1 VKVPAADPLSVL
13 APIGLPLPWIVALP
27 EAFVPLAW
35 PEPVPAYV
43 AEKECTRAAPA
54 GPTTNRAAT
63 VAATA
68 TGASL
73 LAAECRDA
81 LTGRA

>member
-1 VKVPAADPLSVL
+1 VKVPVADPLSVL

-35 PEPVPAYV
+35 PEPVPMYV

-54 GPTTNRAAT
+54 GPTTRRAAT
-63 VAATA
+63 VVTAAARA
-68 TGASL
+68 T
-73 LAAECRDA
+73 LAAGCRGA
-81 LTGRA
+81 LIGRA